1 MKRLIAIAE
10 FRYQL
15 LSLQSLLAFGVL
27 FGVTFLLT
35 ANAGE
40 FQTFAAGGLVLANSP
55 FAITETLIKISV
67 LAVLAVPPYMADA
80 VLRDH
85 DTRFAAIL
93 YATPI
98 GKADYLLGRFA
109 GAFAAL
115 MFAFSGA
122 PLGLLL
128 GSLWPWADATLL
140 GPTRLDHYLSVQIGI
155 VLPSMLAIAAIV
167 FAVAVASR
175 SLILSYLIILALLVL
190 YLITGETNALPPVF
204 DPFLFEVFDAETR
217 YWTAAERNT
226 RLLEF
231 DGLVLASRLLWI
243 AIAGVA
249 FVVAYALFSFRV
261 AAGSPAPSRA
271 AADAAGSGRATS
283 ARAETL
289 LTVQPVWRAATPFH
303 QFAYRTRFE
312 AMAVLRSLPFLLLM
326 AMCFLLLTV
335 ELTHRELSYGVSAL
349 PVTRLML
356 PDRAS
361 ITLLLL
367 AVLAFYSAEILW
379 RERSHRVNDIIDA
392 LPVGNA
398 VFVFAKLAALA
409 LIAVCIQLLGV
420 VIAIALQRLQGDTP
434 IEWGLYLE
442 RGLWYPILPYLCLA
456 VLTVFFQV
464 LAQNRYIGML
474 LFGLFLGGIVVSR
487 DFFGLEH
494 PLLSYVFP
502 AIEAPL
508 SDMNGSGRFMALGY
522 GVLAYWASIAGL
534 LLLLTLLLY
543 QRGTPQPLHQRLQRL
558 AALRSPRLAAVL
570 GLLVAAIVGTAGH
583 VFYNTN
589 VINDY
594 RSETEA
600 EALRATYERTWR
612 HAASLPMPRT
622 VAIDLNVDLYPDE
635 TRIAIRSR
643 HLLQN
648 KANTPLDAVHVV
660 FPPGMTLANVAI
672 EGGGVFALDASL
684 VPYYVFQLDQPMLPG
699 ERRWL
704 DYTAEHASKGFPH
717 RRPDTRLIGSGTF
730 VTDGRL
736 VPTIGFAP
744 EYMLQDRRE
753 REQNGLPPLPRR
765 APLGDARQSHNHAA
779 RQDSDFIDFEATVST
794 LPDQTAIAPG
804 VLQREWVDGGR
815 RYFHYRADA
824 PIRNFF
830 AILSGRYAVARE
842 RWNGVDIEVLHHPAH
857 ATNVPR
863 MIAGVKDSLDS
874 YTAAFGPYPFGQ
886 LRIAEFPSYREFTAQ
901 AFAGLIAFSEDS
913 GFLADVKPG
922 DIDMPYYVTA
932 HEMAHQWWGHVVA
945 GANTQGDG
953 FIHETLAQYSAL
965 RVMTRRHGD
974 AQIRRFLKYE
984 LDKYLAGRADD
995 PEGEQPLYRVERQ
1008 SYIHYHKGSLVMYA
1022 LADYLG
1028 ADVVERSLQ
1037 RLVALRGFR
1046 SDPYASSADFLD
1058 ILRQETDPRDHGL
1071 IEDLFTRITLF
1082 DLKLVGG
1089 AVSERDDGRFDVQL
1103 QLEATKFHAGADGA
1117 QARAA
1122 LDLPISIGLFGRSPA
1137 DPQFGASDVIL
1148 LEKHVLRDGAS
1159 ALSLIVDRRP
1169 VVAGIDP
1176 YHTLID
1182 RAPDDNLAELGKTSA
1197 TPHATTEP

>member
-15 LSLQSLLAFGVL
+15 LSLQSLLTFGAL

-35 ANAGE
+35 ANGGE

-55 FAITETLIKISV
+55 FAITETLIKTSV
-67 LAVLAVPPYMADA
+67 LGVLAVPPYMADA

-98 GKADYLLGRFA
+98 GKGDYLLGRFA

-115 MFAFSGA
+115 MLAFTGA

-128 GSLWPWADATLL
+128 GSIWPWADATLL
-140 GPTRLDHYLSVQIGI
+140 GPTRLDHYLIVYTGI

-175 SLILSYLIILALLVL
+175 SMLLSYLAILALLVL

-204 DPFLFEVFDAETR
+204 DPSLFEVFDAQTR

-231 DGLVLASRLLWI
+231 DGLVLSSRLLWI

-249 FVVAYALFSFRV
+249 FAVAYALFSFRV
-261 AAGSPAPSRA
+261 AAGSPAPSRPM
-271 AADAAGSGRATS
+271 ADHAGSVRAAS
-283 ARAETL
+283 ARAEPL
-289 LTVQPVWRAATPFH
+289 PPVQPVWRLATPLR
-303 QFAYRTRFE
+303 QFATRTRFE
-312 AMAVLRSLPFLLLM
+312 VIAVVRSLPFLLLM
-326 AMCFLLLTV
+326 AVCFLLLTV

-361 ITLLLL
+361 ISLLLL
-367 AVLAFYSAEILW
+367 AVLAFYSSEILW
-379 RERSHRVNDIIDA
+379 RERIHRVSAIIDA

-398 VFVFAKLAALA
+398 VFVFSKLAALA
-409 LIAVCIQLLGV
+409 LIAICIQLLGV
-420 VIAIALQRLQGDTP
+420 VVAIALQRLEGDTP

-442 RGLWYPILPYLCLA
+442 RGLWYPVLPYLCLA

-464 LAQNRYIGML
+464 LAQNRFVGML

-508 SDMNGSGRFMALGY
+508 SDMNGTGRFMALGY
-522 GVLAYWASIAGL
+522 WVLAYWASIAGL

-543 QRGTPQPLHQRLQRL
+543 QRGTQQPLHQRLPRL
-558 AALRSPRLAAVL
+558 AALRAPRLAAVA
-570 GLLVAAIVGTAGH
+570 GLLVAGIVGTAGY

-589 VINDY
+589 VRNDY
-594 RSETEA
+594 RSEAEA

-612 HAASLPMPRT
+612 HAAALPMPRT
-622 VAIDLNVDLYPDE
+622 VAIDLQVDLYPDE
-635 TRIAIRSR
+635 ARIAIRSR
-643 HLLQN
+643 HWLQN
-648 KANTPLDAVHVV
+648 KTNAPLDTVHVV
-660 FPPGMTLANVAI
+660 FPPGMTLQQVAV
-672 EGGGVFALDASL
+672 EGGVKSTLDASL
-684 VPYYVFQLDQPMLPG
+684 APYYVFDLDQPMQPG

-704 DYTAEHASKGFPH
+704 DYTGEHASKGFPH
-717 RRPDTRLIGSGTF
+717 RRPDTRLIGNGSF

-744 EYMLQDRRE
+744 DYMLQDRRE
-753 REQNGLPPLPRR
+753 RAQHGLPPLPRR
-765 APLGDARQSHNHAA
+765 APLGDALQSHNHAA
-779 RQDSDFIDFEATVST
+779 RQDSDFIDFAATVST

-804 VLQREWVDGGR
+804 VLQREWIDGGR
-815 RYFHYRADA
+815 RYFRYRADA

-830 AILSGRYAVARE
+830 AILSARYAVIRE
-842 RWNGVDIEVLHHPAH
+842 RWNDVDIEIYHHPAH
-857 ATNVPR
+857 ASNVPR
-863 MIAGVKDSLDS
+863 MIAGVKDSLDY
-874 YTAAFGPYPFGQ
+874 YTTAFGPYPFGQ
-886 LRIAEFPSYREFTAQ
+886 VRIAEFPSYREFTAQ

-953 FIHETLAQYSAL
+953 FVHETLAQYSAL
-965 RVMTRRHGD
+965 RVMAQRHGD
-974 AQIRRFLKYE
+974 AQIRRFLTYE

-1028 ADVVERSLQ
+1028 ADVVDRSLQ

-1058 ILRQETDPRDHGL
+1058 ILRQETDPREHGL

-1089 AVSERDDGRFDVQL
+1089 AVRERDDGRFDVQL
-1103 QLEATKFHAGADGA
+1103 QLEATKFHAEGDGS
-1117 QARAA
+1117 QMPSP
-1122 LDLPISIGLFGRSPA
+1122 LDLPVSIGLFGRSPA
-1137 DPQFGASDVIL
+1137 DPEFSADDVIL
-1148 LEKHVLRDGAS
+1148 LDKHRLSDGAS
-1159 ALSLIVDRRP
+1159 TLALIVDRRP
-1169 VVAGIDP
+1169 IVAGIDP

-1182 RAPDDNLAELGKTSA
+1182 RDPDDNLAELGQA
-1197 TPHATTEP
+1197 TAMTPAATEP